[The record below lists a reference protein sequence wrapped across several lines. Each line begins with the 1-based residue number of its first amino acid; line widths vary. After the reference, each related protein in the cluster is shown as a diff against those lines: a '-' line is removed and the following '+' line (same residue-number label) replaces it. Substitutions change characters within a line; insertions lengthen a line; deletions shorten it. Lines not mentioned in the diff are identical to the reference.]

1 VGERKVHFCDKTIS
15 SCCFRFPLPLSLLVR
30 RGCVRRG
37 IALGLVS
44 LRGVVVLLRR
54 RVSSWL
60 LRRISSLLLGRVSL
74 LLWRICLLLGRVP
87 LLLLLTGVTLLSG
100 VALLRGVGGGGRA
113 DIVVGLLCLI
123 RRLGT
128 VNDSWLHDNSRL
140 DHGRTGVDHLVAES
154 PQLLMVVVMTSFA
167 KKKGKKERQLSLP
180 IRESRPKKKKAAAA
194 AKEEFCSAAPRRLK
208 RRKREWLT

>member
-1 VGERKVHFCDKTIS
+1 M
-15 SCCFRFPLPLSLLVR
+15 
-30 RGCVRRG
+30 
-37 IALGLVS
+37 
-44 LRGVVVLLRR
+44 
-54 RVSSWL
+54 
-60 LRRISSLLLGRVSL
+60 LLGRVSL

-167 KKKGKKERQLSLP
+167 KK
-180 IRESRPKKKKAAAA
+180 REKRKAAESPHSRITTQKKK
-194 AKEEFCSAAPRRLK
+194 SSSSSK
-208 RRKREWLT
+208 RRILQRCPQKIKEKKKGVVDLKKSYEMKGIRVVKHHKSSISKRSLQVQEI